1 MQTLLLLP
9 ALVLLFFL
17 IQMLVNAEKQTAS
30 FFLEGK
36 DTSVQKPKTS
46 KMGTILSL
54 FSSNKRKQTRNT
66 RNSR

>member
-46 KMGTILSL
+46 KMGTFLSL